1 MLCRCSLNLSGVSKS
16 ESKRVCQGCTSAN
29 TVASTLQSLD
39 GDAATHGYLPP
50 LGQIRT
56 EKPNY
61 RNHLL
66 LFLRL
71 YEAHMLPVH
80 LILLGLNSAFYNL
93 TIHPDDLAIELSWE
107 FSICGYLRA
116 FGFIGMI
123 CVLFSYK
130 EYQEASVQKRER
142 EMERSSVQQ
151 EVCKPTILQH
161 LLDICIFPI
170 AGTLFGS
177 VPAVVAQLRQL
188 YSLELNYTVSAK
200 PGLQRV
206 DSGHWSEEEKEIKEV

>member
-1 MLCRCSLNLSGVSKS
+1 LN
-16 ESKRVCQGCTSAN
+16 
-29 TVASTLQSLD
+29 D
-39 GDAATHGYLPP
+39 HFDAIHTYLPP
-50 LGQIRT
+50 QSPVHT
-56 EKPNY
+56 APPNY

-93 TIHPDDLAIELSWE
+93 TIRHEDLPIELSCE

-130 EYQEASVQKRER
+130 EYQEASVK
-142 EMERSSVQQ
+142 
-151 EVCKPTILQH
+151 K
-161 LLDICIFPI
+161 
-170 AGTLFGS
+170 
-177 VPAVVAQLRQL
+177 
-188 YSLELNYTVSAK
+188 
-200 PGLQRV
+200 
-206 DSGHWSEEEKEIKEV
+206 